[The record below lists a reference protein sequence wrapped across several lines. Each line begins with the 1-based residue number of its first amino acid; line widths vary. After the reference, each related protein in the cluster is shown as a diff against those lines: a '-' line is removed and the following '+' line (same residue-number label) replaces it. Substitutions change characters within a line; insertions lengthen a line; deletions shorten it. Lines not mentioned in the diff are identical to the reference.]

1 MNTDIPKHYDPSRED
16 EIYTRWLEKGY
27 FRASVNPDKKPYTI
41 MIPPPNVTDK
51 LHVGHAFNNT
61 IQDALIRAKR
71 MQGYEALWVPGTDHA
86 AIATEVQVVK
96 ALAKEGISKKDL
108 GREAFLARVWEWN
121 DLYGGTI
128 IGQQKKLGISCDW
141 ERERFTMDENLSDAV
156 LETFERLY
164 NEGKIYRGE
173 RLVNWCVTCQTTI
186 SDSEIEH
193 EDGEGTLYH
202 FKYPFTDGSGYIT
215 FATTRPE
222 TMLGDTAI
230 AVHPEDERYA
240 NHLGKSVNVPL
251 FGDKN
256 PREIPLVKDTYV
268 DPEYG
273 TGAVKVTPA
282 HDPNDFEIGERHNLP
297 RVNIMNDDGTINE
310 NGGKY
315 EGLPREE
322 ARVKIIKDMEALGL
336 FIKEEKITHA
346 KGTHDRCHKI
356 VEPLIKLQ
364 WFVRMDELAKPAL
377 EVYNTNKV
385 RFHRERYGRIYKHW
399 LEIVRDWC
407 ISRQIWWGHRIPA
420 YYCPSGHVT
429 VSKTAPEQC
438 AACGSA
444 SLTQDEDTLDTW
456 FSSGIWPFSTLGWPQ
471 KTPELDYFYPTN
483 TMVTAKEIIFNWV
496 VRMVFMGLKF
506 MDEIPFTDVL
516 IHGTVLDA
524 NGKKMSKSLGNG
536 IDPLEVVEKYGAD
549 VLRLAF
555 LNGTAIENDT
565 RFHWERVEF
574 CRNFMN
580 KLWNAARFVLMH
592 TQDTP
597 REVSPNNAEPEVT
610 LLTSAPPAT
619 PAPSTR
625 IIPVEDRW
633 ILSRVNHLTREV
645 TEKFD
650 SHDLGMATQ
659 KIVDFL
665 WDEFCDW
672 YVEIVKVR
680 LRDEEE
686 KPHALATLVRVFTTC
701 LKLLHPV
708 TPFITEDLFLALQTD
723 EETIMRAPWPL
734 YDPAL
739 PDPAAEKAMETLKE
753 AVRGIRNIRAE
764 KQVPPAQKITIRIQ
778 PNDKDAEDLFTQA
791 KAFLAL
797 LCNAS
802 EVTLTPHNQPPAANE
817 NAVSL
822 VVPSATLHLPL
833 ASLIDADKEKAR
845 LQKERKRLTQELE
858 RIDAKLSNEG
868 YLSKAP
874 ANLIA
879 AEREKRESY
888 AAMLNKV
895 ENELKGTVN

>member
-1 MNTDIPKHYDPSRED
+1 METNIPKHYDPSREN
-16 EIYTRWLEKGY
+16 EIYTRWLERGY
-27 FRASVNPDKKPYTI
+27 FRASVNPEKKPYTI

-96 ALAKEGISKKDL
+96 ALAKEEINKKDL
-108 GREAFLARVWEWN
+108 GREAFLKRVWEWK

-128 IGQQKKLGISCDW
+128 ISQLKKMGISCDW
-141 ERERFTMDENLSDAV
+141 DRERFTMDEGLSAAV

-202 FKYPFTDGSGYIT
+202 FKYPKSDGSGYIA

-240 NHLGKSVNVPL
+240 DDFGTGLIVPL
-251 FGDKN
+251 FGES
-256 PREIPLVKDTYV
+256 PRKIPLIKDAYV

-273 TGAVKVTPA
+273 TGAVKITPA
-282 HDPNDFEIGERHNLP
+282 HDPNDFEVGERHNLP
-297 RVNIMNDDGTINE
+297 RINIMNDDGTINK

-315 EGLPREE
+315 AGLTREE
-322 ARVKIIKDMEALGL
+322 ARNQIIEDMDAQGL
-336 FIKEEKITHA
+336 FIKKEKITHA
-346 KGTHDRCHKI
+346 KGAHDRCHKV

-364 WFVRMDELAKPAL
+364 WFLRMDELSKPAL
-377 EVYNTNKV
+377 EAYTSGKLK
-385 RFHRERYGRIYKHW
+385 FHRERYGRIYKHW

-429 VSKTAPEQC
+429 VSKTAPSAC
-438 AACGSA
+438 TACGSTE
-444 SLTQDEDTLDTW
+444 LTQDEDTLDTW
-456 FSSGIWPFSTLGWPQ
+456 FSSGIWPFSTLGWPD
-471 KTPELDYFYPTN
+471 KTPELEYFYPTN
-483 TMVTAKEIIFNWV
+483 VLVTAQEIIFNWV
-496 VRMVFMGLKF
+496 VRMTFMGLKF
-506 MDEIPFTDVL
+506 MGDIPFTDVL

-524 NGKKMSKSLGNG
+524 HGKKMSKSVGNG

-580 KLWNAARFVLMH
+580 KLWNAARFVLMNA
-592 TQDTP
+592 TGALQGSLP
-597 REVSPNNAEPEVT
+597 VSPP
-610 LLTSAPPAT
+610 LHLP
-619 PAPSTR
+619 
-625 IIPVEDRW
+625 IEDKW
-633 ILSRVNHLTREV
+633 ILSRVNGLICEV

-659 KIVDFL
+659 KIVDFI

-672 YVEIVKVR
+672 YVEIVKPR
-680 LRDEEE
+680 LRNEET
-686 KPHALATLVRVFTTC
+686 KPQAIGILVRVLTTC

-708 TPFITEDLFLALQTD
+708 TPFITEDLYLALKPD
-723 EETIMRAPWPL
+723 EETIVRSSWPV

-739 PDPAAEKAMETLKE
+739 ADPAAEKALDNIKE
-753 AVRGIRNIRAE
+753 AVRGVRNIRAD
-764 KQVPPAQKITIRIQ
+764 KQVPPAQKITLIIQ
-778 PNDKDAEDLFTQA
+778 PHDRDASELYSQA
-791 KAFLAL
+791 KAYLAS

-802 EVTLTPHNQPPAANE
+802 EAEIRPFDAEPSTVEGAI
-817 NAVSL
+817 SL
-822 VVPSATLHLPL
+822 VVPGALLYLPL
-833 ASLIDADKEKAR
+833 ASLIDTEKERAR
-845 LQKERKRLTQELE
+845 MEKERKRLTQELE

-868 YLSKAP
+868 YMAKAP

-879 AEREKRESY
+879 AERGKRGDF
-888 AAMLNKV
+888 AAMLAKV
-895 ENELKGTVN
+895 ENEIRNAAEE